1 MAMNIDLKN
10 LNMSDIKD
18 QITKLADKKTLT
30 KIGIIV
36 GAVVL
41 FLIIYYAILNPMVK
55 SRKAKL
61 DDMNLKKQ
69 EITKFITE
77 INSMKARIKKLKPEY
92 DKYSSLF
99 HTKAEVEG
107 LYQTLSE
114 YAGQND
120 LIISKIE
127 KKDIKE
133 VMKAAALAKADGKKV
148 KKKTKQT
155 QVKNVKNIAYY
166 LIPVDFEID
175 GNFIGYI
182 KFKRALSLSNKML
195 NFDKESIQVVKGD
208 STGAIKVR
216 GTLTIVGLPDEFF
229 KIIFISLLFIYMPK
243 LSMADSH
250 DAEQNIIEKAKE
262 INQKVKAK
270 QANTQANISSE
281 IGDEEPLPLNDP
293 FVGDSSLSGGSTLLA
308 SDPQEAQNEMS
319 LYKFKLVGVMSSE
332 NDDGF
337 VSLINASGDV
347 LTIGMF
353 EELSPGVQLIALNNR
368 EAVFEKNGKSLMVI
382 NFKNQITERSK

>member
-30 KIGIIV
+30 KIGIIF
-36 GAVVL
+36 GAIVL

-77 INSMKARIKKLKPEY
+77 INAMKAKIKKLKPEY

-107 LYQTLSE
+107 LYQTLSD

-120 LIISKIE
+120 LVISKIE
-127 KKDIKE
+127 KKKIKE
-133 VMKAAALAKADGKKV
+133 VLKAQALAKADGKKA
-148 KKKTKQT
+148 KKKRKKT
-155 QVKNVKNIAYY
+155 QVKNIKNVAYY
-166 LIPVDFEID
+166 LIPVDFEIN

-229 KIIFISLLFIYMPK
+229 
-243 LSMADSH
+243 
-250 DAEQNIIEKAKE
+250 
-262 INQKVKAK
+262 
-270 QANTQANISSE
+270 
-281 IGDEEPLPLNDP
+281 
-293 FVGDSSLSGGSTLLA
+293 
-308 SDPQEAQNEMS
+308 
-319 LYKFKLVGVMSSE
+319 
-332 NDDGF
+332 
-337 VSLINASGDV
+337 
-347 LTIGMF
+347 
-353 EELSPGVQLIALNNR
+353 
-368 EAVFEKNGKSLMVI
+368 
-382 NFKNQITERSK
+382 